1 MILQAREK
9 NEARQNEARQNE
21 ARNEIEREVID
32 NDKNNLRGDN
42 EPRLDLN

>member
-9 NEARQNEARQNE
+9 NEARQNE